1 MANDTNDALFDPER
15 TAYLPPLPVPGG
27 AAQSHAH
34 ARHAEQPAFEALFA
48 PSAPESIPPEGIAG
62 HAAGAAAVSG
72 ARRRHVGLIVTLCV
86 FAALLVALVGGFFG
100 ARAYF
105 ADRVAP
111 GVSFGGTSLA
121 GMTADEARNVVA
133 AKADES
139 KIAITASDGKT
150 ATVSLKDLG
159 VTADVDGTVMN
170 LLNAKS
176 GGTLGAEIARINPWA
191 SSDVPLSLSTDKLAL
206 ANALTER
213 FVHEDDRA
221 VASTVAYADAS
232 SNFAVTAGRDGQ
244 SPIAQP
250 VEQAVAAVAERPG
263 TVVNASVTYESVAMP
278 VSVGTAQQA
287 ADQANARLAS
297 KLVVNNGSK
306 KSFTVPAAEIAKW
319 IGFDTD
325 PEQGTVTLKYDDA
338 AVKSYLEATLPN
350 ELKQD
355 MVKASVVT
363 NKAGAVMT
371 TLREGVDGVTVT
383 GVDDAVTAVTA
394 ALHSGESATSTV
406 KTETTKFETES
417 RAVDYDSPNGDPHV
431 VVNLSEQ
438 KVYAYKGSTLVN
450 TFLTS
455 TGKLSTPSDNGTFF
469 VYIKYES
476 KTMRGADYVTPNV
489 PWAIFYN
496 QGEALHG
503 APWNPDG
510 IAKGEPR
517 SHGCVNMNV
526 ADAKW
531 VYDFLPVGAMVQVVG
546 TTPTAAVRAS

>member
-1 MANDTNDALFDPER
+1 MANNTNEALFDPER
-15 TAYLPPLPVPGG
+15 TAYLPPLPAPDGSR
-27 AAQSHAH
+27 QAH
-34 ARHAEQPAFEALFA
+34 ARHAEQPTFDALFA
-48 PSAPESIPPEGIAG
+48 SAEPQSIPPVS
-62 HAAGAAAVSG
+62 AAASLASAVPASRKG
-72 ARRRHVGLIVTLCV
+72 HRGLIVALCV
-86 FAALLVALVGGFFG
+86 FAALLVTLVGGFFG

-121 GMTADEARNVVA
+121 GKTAGEVRDAVA
-133 AKADES
+133 SAANTTR
-139 KIAITASDGKT
+139 IAISASDGKT
-150 ATVSLKDLG
+150 AEVSLKDLG
-159 VTADVDGTVMN
+159 VTADVDGTVTN

-176 GGTLGAEIARINPWA
+176 GGTLAAELTRINPWSA
-191 SSDVPLSLSTDKLAL
+191 SDVPLSVSTDKLAL
-206 ANALTER
+206 SNALTER
-213 FVHEDDRA
+213 FVHESDRA
-221 VASTVAYADAS
+221 VASTVAWTDAAH
-232 SNFAVTAGRDGQ
+232 NFAVTPGRDGQ
-244 SPIAQP
+244 TPVAQP
-250 VEQAVAAVAERPG
+250 VEAAVADAAQHPG
-263 TVVNASVTYESVAMP
+263 TVVKASVTYESVSMP
-278 VSVGTAQQA
+278 VSVATAQQA
-287 ADQANARLAS
+287 ADQANARVSS
-297 KLVVNNGSK
+297 KLVVNNGAK
-306 KSFTVPAAEIAKW
+306 KSFTVPAEEIAKW

-325 PEQGTVTLKYDDA
+325 PERGTVTLKYDDA
-338 AVKSYLEATLPN
+338 AVKDYLASTLPGA
-350 ELKQD
+350 LKQD

-383 GVDDAVTAVTA
+383 GTDEAVNAVTA
-394 ALHSGESATSTV
+394 ALHNGEGVTATV

-417 RAVDYDSPNGDPHV
+417 RVVDYDSPNGDPHV

-455 TGKLSTPSDNGTFF
+455 TGKLSTPSDVGTFF
-469 VYIKYES
+469 VYIKYET

-489 PWAIFYN
+489 PWSIFYN

-531 VYDFLPVGAMVQVVG
+531 MYDFLPVGAMVQVVG
-546 TTPTAAVRAS
+546 ATPASAVRAG

>member
-1 MANDTNDALFDPER
+1 MANTTNEALFDPER
-15 TAYLPPLPVPGG
+15 TAYLPPLPAPDG
-27 AAQSHAH
+27 ARQAH
-34 ARHAEQPAFEALFA
+34 ARHAEQPAFEALFTSDE
-48 PSAPESIPPEGIAG
+48 PQSIPPASAATAAA
-62 HAAGAAAVSG
+62 AAG
-72 ARRRHVGLIVTLCV
+72 RTRTHTNRGLIVTLCV

-121 GMTADEARNVVA
+121 GKTASEVRDVVA
-133 AKADES
+133 SAANATR
-139 KIAITASDGKT
+139 IAISASDGKT
-150 ATVSLKDLG
+150 AEVSLKDLG
-159 VTADVDGTVMN
+159 VTADVDGTVTN

-176 GGTLGAEIARINPWA
+176 GGTLAAELTRINPWSA
-191 SSDVPLSLSTDKLAL
+191 SDMPLSVTTDKLAL
-206 ANALTER
+206 SNALTER
-213 FVHEDDRA
+213 FVHESDRA
-221 VASTVAYADAS
+221 VASTVAWTDATH
-232 SNFAVTAGRDGQ
+232 NFAVTPGKDGQ
-244 SPIAQP
+244 TPVAQP
-250 VEQAVAAVAERPG
+250 VEAAVADAVQHPG
-263 TVVNASVTYESVAMP
+263 TVVNASVTYESVSMP
-278 VSVGTAQQA
+278 VSEATAQQA
-287 ADQANARLAS
+287 ADQANARVSS
-297 KLVVNNGSK
+297 KLVVNNGAK
-306 KSFTVPAAEIAKW
+306 KSFTVPAEEIAKW

-325 PEQGTVTLKYDDA
+325 PEQGTVTLTYDDA
-338 AVKSYLEATLPN
+338 AVKNYLDSTLP
-350 ELKQD
+350 EALKQD

-383 GVDDAVTAVTA
+383 GTDEAVNAVTA
-394 ALHSGESATSTV
+394 ALHSGEGVTATA
-406 KTETTKFETES
+406 KTETAKFETES
-417 RAVDYDSPNGDPHV
+417 RVVDYDSPNGDPHV

-455 TGKLSTPSDNGTFF
+455 TGKLSTPSDVGTFF
-469 VYIKYES
+469 VYIKYET

-489 PWAIFYN
+489 PWSIFYN

-531 VYDFLPVGAMVQVVG
+531 MYDFLPVGAMVQVVG
-546 TTPTAAVRAS
+546 ATPTSAVRAG